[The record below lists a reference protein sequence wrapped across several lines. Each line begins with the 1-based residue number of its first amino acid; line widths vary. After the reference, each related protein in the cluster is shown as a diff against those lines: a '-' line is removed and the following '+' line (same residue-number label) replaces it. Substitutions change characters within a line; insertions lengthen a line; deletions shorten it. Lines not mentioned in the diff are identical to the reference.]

1 MCWAVFAVSRCERP
15 KLAPLEYF
23 LPRKNRITKKTVP
36 DREFRSVFT
45 RMHAAR
51 MHAARTHA
59 RTRACKRGTCG
70 TRASLRAGH
79 GPPRPAAPARGAPSA
94 APTCHACPLAQRAA
108 DTCHRCR
115 QLHGAQLECTAP
127 SFGAR
132 RGHTQQTLGRRSLS
146 LSRTL
151 PLPDTM
157 QGGNVFVKTRRVCV
171 MRDERTCAGRP
182 ETGNAPQLASGGP
195 CPR

>member
-132 RGHTQQTLGRRSLS
+132 RGSYATNSWPA
-146 LSRTL
+146 L
-151 PLPDTM
+151 PLPLAHSPSPRH
-157 QGGNVFVKTRRVCV
+157 NVSGERVCKDSARV
-171 MRDERTCAGRP
+171 RDA
-182 ETGNAPQLASGGP
+182 
-195 CPR
+195 